1 MTRRRSCTLT
11 PLRSPVWIT
20 PVTLTGRVVRL
31 EPLAESHAPGLH
43 AAAEPDLFKWTP
55 QAPAEWS
62 IPGFA
67 ADVRRVNTLPD
78 TVAFAMVLIAT
89 GEVIGRTTYMDIRT
103 QSRGVE
109 IGRTWIAR
117 RHQGTAVN
125 PDVKYTMLRH
135 AFEVLSPTAIR
146 VQLCTGGNNLHSQHA
161 IAKLGAVREGVLRNH
176 RVLPDGSLRD
186 TVVFSITRDEWPGV
200 KRSLEQ
206 RLSAL
211 GV

>member
-1 MTRRRSCTLT
+1 M
-11 PLRSPVWIT
+11 WIT

-31 EPLAESHAPGLH
+31 EPLADSHAPGLH
-43 AAAEPDLFKWTP
+43 AVAEPDLFRFTP

-62 IPGFA
+62 TAGFA
-67 ADVRRVNTLPD
+67 ADVRRVNALPD
-78 TVAFAMVLIAT
+78 VAAFAMVLIAS
-89 GEVIGRTTYMDIRT
+89 GEVIGRTTYMDIRA

-135 AFEVLSPTAIR
+135 AFETLSPPAVR
-146 VQLCTGGNNLHSQHA
+146 VQLCTGGNNLHSQQA
-161 IAKLGAVREGVLRNH
+161 IAKLGAVREGILRNH

-186 TVVFSITRDEWPGV
+186 TVVFSITCDEWPIV
-200 KRSLEQ
+200 KRTLEQ
-206 RLSAL
+206 RLAAF
-211 GV
+211 GA